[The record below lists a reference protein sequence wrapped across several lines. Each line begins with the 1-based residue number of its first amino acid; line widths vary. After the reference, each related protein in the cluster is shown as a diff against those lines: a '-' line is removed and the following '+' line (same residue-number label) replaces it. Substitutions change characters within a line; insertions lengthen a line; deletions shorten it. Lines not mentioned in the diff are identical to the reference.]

1 MSYILKNTSGLLNTV
16 LTDAGRRAMSRGQF
30 NISYFQVGDS
40 EVCYDCIE
48 NGDLSTLNVLAP
60 EYNAQNKTS
69 IPQKN
74 KMHVKY
80 PLFVDST
87 SGSTWGIPFSNPIVD
102 NVYNSA
108 SPRGFFT
115 GSTGSFS
122 AFTSSAYTK
131 SSNWVVDISSLSS
144 GKTMSLSY
152 NSCSTSFTADTAVGD
167 YISLWLDGTGDCGTW
182 SGSFPMLMY
191 RIEGITG
198 STTGT
203 SGTVTVEVDR
213 NLPDF
218 SSMSLAGDARAY
230 FFPSGMTV
238 MYDTDLPLSYDEIE
252 ALNFDS
258 NCVTTGNDVQV
269 WNMNIPWTES
279 PAGYTIN
286 DKGYNFFGST
296 GYTGS
301 KEYFGYNSNEGQYDT
316 DSTYYYNSVGDK
328 VNLSPSDQKS
338 IAIIHYSNN
347 AIDNYYGEKFA
358 QEPYDSSNPG
368 GTGQA
373 RNFRLDIP
381 WLMWHKNSNATMGQ
395 SFFTDPAGFDSY
407 DLFQVNYI
415 ESKVNS
421 NMDDP
426 GLRYFH
432 LWDTNANTNGIPNRV
447 GKVFP
452 DLKTVVIDDEELV
465 AALSYKSNRN
475 WTLPA
480 PKLGLVT
487 PNTLGSVVCS
497 DEGILSGDTQNLW
510 VTYRFNNDAF
520 TDSLHCN
527 YYTKIQGKDASCDTG
542 TFNVTMKFG
551 NEFPFLNS
559 SPSGVPSGF
568 SANDLVVL
576 AQKTTGST
584 RPDPAEWV
592 EVTGITEQ
600 ISATTVGGFITSSG
614 LADTT
619 LQITLDSYTGGTQ
632 YVLEDYIDLP
642 QTGDTQMNFGNEYF
656 FYGTIKTDIQASI
669 YVMNYQVNLG
679 QVQFMDSSN
688 PTWSTTVPPYV
699 TEVGLYDSNKDL
711 MIITKVQSPEKRQ
724 GVQQYSIKLDF

>member
-1 MSYILKNTSGLLNTV
+1 MAYILKNTSGLLNTV
-16 LTDAGRRAMSRGQF
+16 LTDAGRRAMSRGLF

-48 NGDLSTLNVLAP
+48 NADLSTLNVLAP
-60 EYNAQNKTS
+60 EYNAQNKTAV
-69 IPQKN
+69 PQKN

-87 SGSTWGIPFSNPIVD
+87 SGSTWGIPFSNPSVD
-102 NVYNSA
+102 DIFNSA
-108 SPRGFFT
+108 APRGFFT

-122 AFTSSAYTK
+122 AFTSSSYTK
-131 SSNWVVDISSLSS
+131 SSNWVVDIATLAS
-144 GKTMSLSY
+144 G
-152 NSCSTSFTADTAVGD
+152 NSMTLTYDACSTSFSADTQAGD
-167 YISLWLDGTGDCGTW
+167 YVGIWLDGTGDCGDWT
-182 SGSFPMLMY
+182 GSFPMLMY
-191 RIEGITG
+191 RVESIVG

-203 SGTVTVEVDR
+203 SGSITVEVDR

-218 SSMSLAGDARAY
+218 SSMGFAGSARAY
-230 FFPSGMTV
+230 FFPSNMDV
-238 MYDTDLPLSYDEIE
+238 IYDNSTPLTYDQIQE
-252 ALNFDS
+252 LNFDS
-258 NCVTTGNDVQV
+258 NCVTGNDVNV

-279 PAGYTIN
+279 PAGYTVN
-286 DKGYNFFGST
+286 EMGYNYFGST

-301 KEYFGYNSNEGQYDT
+301 KEYFGYNSTGGTYDT
-316 DSTYYYNSVGDK
+316 DSTYYYNSVDEK
-328 VNLSPSDQKS
+328 VTVSPVDQKA
-338 IAIIHYSNN
+338 IAIIHYTNN

-358 QEPYDSSNPG
+358 QEIYDSANPG
-368 GTGQA
+368 QTGQA

-381 WLMWHKNSNATMGQ
+381 WLMWHKTTGTTMGE
-395 SFFTDPAGFDSY
+395 SFYTDPAGFD
-407 DLFQVNYI
+407 DKNLFQVYYI
-415 ESKVNS
+415 ESTKND

-426 GLRYFH
+426 GLRYYH
-432 LWDTNANTNGIPNRV
+432 LWDTNPNSNGIPNRV

-487 PNTLGSVVCS
+487 PNSLGNVVCS
-497 DEGILSGDTQNLW
+497 DEGLLSGETQNLW

-527 YYTKIQGKDASCDTG
+527 YYTRIQGKAADCDTG

-551 NEFPFLNS
+551 SEFPFLNS

-576 AQKTTGST
+576 AQKTTGDT
-584 RPDPAEWV
+584 RPDAAEWI
-592 EVTGITEQ
+592 EITGITEQ
-600 ISATTVGGFITSSG
+600 LSATTVGGYVTATG
-614 LADTT
+614 LTNTT
-619 LQITLDSYTGGTQ
+619 LQITLDSYTGGTS
-632 YVLEDYIDLP
+632 YMLEDYIDLP

-656 FYGTIKTDIQASI
+656 FYGSIRTDIQASI

-688 PTWSTTVPPYV
+688 PTWNNAIPPYV

-711 MIITKVQSPEKRQ
+711 MIITKVQAPEKRQ